1 MDSHNKI
8 IIQVANNV
16 FSPMRFFQ
24 KGKSRT
30 WLYDCGYC
38 FVQVEFQ
45 PSAYSRGSFCN
56 VGIAFLFE
64 YIGSLNETLAF
75 DFGRK
80 RILLDKTDFIE
91 YTGNV
96 EIFEAK
102 ISQLA
107 NNALK
112 YAKRLMRFQSLKYG
126 NLCMSRL
133 IFSKWLKELF
143 GKWNGPI
150 DDYYNAAMIKF
161 LSGELNSGRRLIEKF
176 NSLELESP
184 FKEWA
189 EQSRSEFCNDELT
202 AEQAKTKVCSMV
214 NGRRNYFKQKGAFRK
229 MPDINFI

>member
-1 MDSHNKI
+1 MG
-8 IIQVANNV
+8 
-16 FSPMRFFQ
+16 FFQ

-45 PSAYSRGSFCN
+45 PSTYSRGSFCN

-64 YIGSLNETLAF
+64 YFGGLNEILAF

-80 RILLDKTDFIE
+80 RILLGKREFIE
-91 YTGNV
+91 YV
-96 EIFEAK
+96 DDDEIFEAQ
-102 ISQLA
+102 IFQLA

-133 IFSKWLKELF
+133 IFSKWLKDLF

-161 LSGELNSGRRLIEKF
+161 LLGNLNCGGRLIEKL
-176 NSLELESP
+176 NSLKLESP
-184 FKEWA
+184 FKEWV
-189 EQSRSEFCNDELT
+189 EQIYSEFCNDELT
-202 AEQAKTKVCSMV
+202 ADQARNKVLSMV
-214 NGRRNYFKQKGAFRK
+214 NRRRNYFKFKK
-229 MPDINFI
+229 MIDKKNRMNLFD

>member
-16 FSPMRFFQ
+16 FSPMGFFQ

-214 NGRRNYFKQKGAFRK
+214 NRRRNYFKQKGSFRK

>member
-8 IIQVANNV
+8 IQQVANDV
-16 FSPMRFFQ
+16 FSPMGFFQ

-64 YIGSLNETLAF
+64 YFGGLNETLAF
-75 DFGRK
+75 DYGRK
-80 RILLDKTDFIE
+80 RILLGNADFIE
-91 YTGNV
+91 YTGDD
-96 EIFEAK
+96 EIFETQVF
-102 ISQLA
+102 QLA

-112 YAKRLMRFQSLKYG
+112 YAKWLMRFQSLKYG
-126 NLCMSRL
+126 NHCMSRL
-133 IFSKWLKELF
+133 IFSKWLKELL

-150 DDYYNAAMIKF
+150 YDYYNAAMIKF
-161 LSGELNSGRRLIEKF
+161 LLGKLDCGRRLIEKL
-176 NSLELESP
+176 NSLKLESP

-189 EQSRSEFCNDELT
+189 EHSYSEFCYEELT
-202 AEQAKTKVCSMV
+202 AEQARNKVCSMI
-214 NGRRNYFKQKGAFRK
+214 NRRRNYFKQKGSFRK
-229 MPDINFI
+229 MPDKNFL